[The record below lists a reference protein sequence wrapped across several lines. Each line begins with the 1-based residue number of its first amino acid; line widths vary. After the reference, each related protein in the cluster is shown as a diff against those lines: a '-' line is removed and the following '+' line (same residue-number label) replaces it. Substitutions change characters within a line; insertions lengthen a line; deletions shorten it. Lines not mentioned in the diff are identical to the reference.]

1 MPDQPNIA
9 EITADEAE
17 NNLYGAGV
25 AAMQS
30 MQSDASD
37 ETPYE
42 AEFRQFIAGLGLRH
56 FAFREF
62 LFLGGSHHAPG
73 ACHGLNALPPKSL
86 WTNLSATARVLDELR
101 ERLGASIRLNSIYRN
116 EAYNGCL
123 SGAAAESQHK
133 SMRAADFTAADGRG
147 PQHWRSVLLKMR
159 DNENLFKGGIGIYN
173 TFVHVDTR
181 GQNADWDNRS

>member
-1 MPDQPNIA
+1 MSDQSNDA
-9 EITADEAE
+9 EIAADEAE
-17 NNLYGAGV
+17 SRLYQQGL
-25 AAMQS
+25 AAMQAES
-30 MQSDASD
+30 ADAGD

-42 AEFRQFIAGLGLRH
+42 AEFREFIAGLGLRH
-56 FAFREF
+56 FAYREF

-73 ACHGLNALPPKSL
+73 SCHGLNALPPKSL

-101 ERLGASIRLNSIYRN
+101 HRLGASVRLNSIYRN
-116 EAYNGCL
+116 QAYNSCL

-133 SMRAADFTAADGRG
+133 SMRAADFTAADGNG

-159 DNENLFKGGIGIYN
+159 NDEGLFKGGIGLYN

-181 GQNADWDNRS
+181 GHNADW

>member
-1 MPDQPNIA
+1 MPPKSLRMRPRTSFPKPAARPRRSAQS
-9 EITADEAE
+9 
-17 NNLYGAGV
+17 GA
-25 AAMQS
+25 AP
-30 MQSDASD
+30 

-42 AEFRQFIAGLGLRH
+42 TEFKAHIANLGLRH

-62 LFLGGSHHAPG
+62 LFLGSSHNAAGS
-73 ACHGLNALPPKSL
+73 CHGLNALPPKTL
-86 WTNLSATARVLDELR
+86 WTNLSKTAVVLDELR

-147 PQHWRSVLLKMR
+147 PAHWRSVLLKMR
-159 DNENLFKGGIGIYN
+159 DDESLFKGGIGIYN

-181 GQNADWDNRS
+181 GTNADWDNRS